1 MARTQTMVQ
10 LSDELLAL
18 LDRSAASHGA
28 SRSALIRKLLWQA
41 LEEDRER
48 QIGETIAEGYRR
60 IPQGIPDGWGELS
73 EAAEHANRETMR
85 SLDAEERAAGF
96 DPW

>member
-10 LSDELLAL
+10 LSDELLQV
-18 LDRSAASHGA
+18 LDRSAASRGA

-60 IPQGIPDGWGELS
+60 TPQGVPDEWGDLS

-85 SLDAEERAAGF
+85 SLAAEERAAGF